1 MDRLTTSIA
10 TPHTSCHALPETS
23 ARSARPTRS
32 VLAALVVVLALLGI
46 SSCSDGT
53 HPAFFEHSFPIWVD
67 SLAAPAMIAVNDTLE
82 LQFWGYVGPNDCHTF
97 GGFTAE
103 WADHAVELTL
113 WYHYYRRTNVGCQPE
128 PLYLVG
134 EPYRIDP
141 LPAGPFTVAV
151 KQPDGSSFERTIQV
165 VAE

>member
-1 MDRLTTSIA
+1 MDRLAASRSVLRTLA
-10 TPHTSCHALPETS
+10 HAWPEAS
-23 ARSARPTRS
+23 ARSARPAFS
-32 VLAALVVVLALLGI
+32 VLAALAVVLALLGVN
-46 SSCSDGT
+46 SCSDGT

-67 SLAAPAMIAVNDTLE
+67 SLAAPVTIAASDTLE

-97 GGFTAE
+97 GGFTAK

-113 WYHYYRRTNVGCQPE
+113 WYHYYRRADVACQPI
-128 PLYLVG
+128 PFFLVG

-151 KQPDGSSFERTIQV
+151 RQPDGSSLERTIQV